1 MAPLFAQL
9 TAEQARIYALVLAS
23 AGIRHTLYRH
33 QKNWAVEVPAEAR
46 GLAVAAIAAYRRE
59 NPDKTNPTAPPI
71 TLVRTH
77 SAIYAALILIAIH
90 AVVAAAPAPASF
102 VAAYGADAGQIV
114 NGQIYRCLTALL
126 LHADGAHLAANV
138 AATLL
143 FGTYAAA
150 LCGWGVGWLL
160 IVCCGAGGN
169 LLTALWYGQG
179 HRAIGAS
186 TAVFAAVGICV
197 AQALWRH
204 KHNAMRSWRSWV
216 PLAGGLAL
224 VGWLGTAPHSDLLAH
239 LMGFACGLVG
249 GGCYARM
256 VKGIHAWPIQAGA
269 LGLVALGIVGGW
281 YWGMVYSG

>member
-1 MAPLFAQL
+1 MAPLFAHL
-9 TAEQARIYALVLAS
+9 TAEQAQIYALVLAS
-23 AGIRHTLYRH
+23 AGIRHTLHSHR
-33 QKNWAVEVPAEAR
+33 QNWAVHVPIEAR
-46 GLAVAAIAAYRRE
+46 GSAVAAIAAYRRE
-59 NPDKTNPTAPPI
+59 NPDQTIPTAPPL

-102 VAAYGADAGQIV
+102 VAAYGADARLIV
-114 NGQIYRCLTALL
+114 NGQIYRCLMALL

-143 FGTYAAA
+143 FGTYVAA

-160 IVCCGAGGN
+160 ILCCGAGGN
-169 LLTALWYGQG
+169 LFTALWYGQG

-197 AQALWRH
+197 AQALWRRKRH
-204 KHNAMRSWRSWV
+204 TPGSWRSWV

-224 VGWLGTAPHSDLLAH
+224 VGWLGTAPRSDLLAH
-239 LMGFACGLVG
+239 LLGFACGLVG

-256 VKGIHAWPIQAGA
+256 VKGIHSWPIQVGA
-269 LGLVALGIVGGW
+269 LGIVALCIVGGW
-281 YWGMVYSG
+281 YWGLAYSG